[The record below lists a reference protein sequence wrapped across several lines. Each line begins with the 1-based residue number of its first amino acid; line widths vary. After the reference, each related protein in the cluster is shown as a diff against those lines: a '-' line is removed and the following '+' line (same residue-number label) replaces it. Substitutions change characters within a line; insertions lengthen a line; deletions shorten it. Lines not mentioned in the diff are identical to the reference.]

1 MFLMR
6 MVSLETATHGPMKA
20 ENSRS
25 KKSSKAGIWTSS
37 KGSKCIKLKRINGS
51 DFEFAV

>member
-1 MFLMR
+1 MCSMR
-6 MVSLETATHGPMKA
+6 MVSFEDAAHGPMKA

-37 KGSKCIKLKRINGS
+37 KGFKCIKLKRINGS